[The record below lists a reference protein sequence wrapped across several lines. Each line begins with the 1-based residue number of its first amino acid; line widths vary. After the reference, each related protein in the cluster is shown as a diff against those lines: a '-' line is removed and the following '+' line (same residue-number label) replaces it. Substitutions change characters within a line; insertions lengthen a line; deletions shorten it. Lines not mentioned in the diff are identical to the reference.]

1 MMVYGCVLSVC
12 AGQDKKGTGNAARAV
27 PARTSRARPDEPCPH
42 EPGVPGRGPG
52 GTVAGCW

>member
-12 AGQDKKGTGNAARAV
+12 AGQDKKGTGNAGRAV
-27 PARTSRARPDEPCPH
+27 PARTSRARTRRAS
-42 EPGVPGRGPG
+42 GRGPG